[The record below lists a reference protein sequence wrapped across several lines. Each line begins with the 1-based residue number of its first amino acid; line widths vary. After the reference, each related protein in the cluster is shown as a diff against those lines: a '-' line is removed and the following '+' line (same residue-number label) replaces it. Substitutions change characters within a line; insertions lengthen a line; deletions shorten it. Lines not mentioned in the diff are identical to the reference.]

1 MFKAEISKCG
11 NNQTGFTLVEVLAS
25 VVLISIVLIGVFNLM
40 IFTNKTATSNN
51 EHLVAINLG
60 KATIE
65 RMKLDYGSFIE
76 KPSSKP
82 DYVFDRNGKETYDL
96 HKCQAL
102 FEDKQCKMLYKPKIN
117 NKDYNI
123 VIDVSQNHEEKRL
136 KLINVV
142 VTVKDIDNKMNHKVE
157 GYVNYGYAK

>member
-96 HKCQAL
+96 QKCHTVLKHEQCETL
-102 FEDKQCKMLYKPKIN
+102 FRPTIN
-117 NKDYNI
+117 NKDYHI
-123 VIDVSQNHEEKRL
+123 TVHVSQNHEENRL
-136 KLINVV
+136 KLINIV
-142 VTVKDIDNKMNHKVE
+142 VTVKDTDNKMNHKVE